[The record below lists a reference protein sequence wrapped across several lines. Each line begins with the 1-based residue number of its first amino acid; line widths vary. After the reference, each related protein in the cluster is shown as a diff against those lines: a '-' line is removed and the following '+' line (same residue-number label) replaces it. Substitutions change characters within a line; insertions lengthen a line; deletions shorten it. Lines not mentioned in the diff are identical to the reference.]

1 MPNPFPNYR
10 IVQLLKEQ
18 YPPETRVELI
28 ETDDLFAPPARTRG
42 TVKCVD
48 DAGQIMVRWDTGS
61 GLSLIPGVDRF
72 KIVNE

>member
-1 MPNPFPNYR
+1 M
-10 IVQLLKEQ
+10 
-18 YPPETRVELI
+18 
-28 ETDDLFAPPARTRG
+28 DDLFAPPAGTRG
-42 TVKCVD
+42 TVKGVD

>member
-1 MPNPFPNYR
+1 MPNPFPNHR

-28 ETDDLFAPPARTRG
+28 EMDDLFAPPSGTRG
-42 TVKCVD
+42 TVKGVD

-72 KIVNE
+72 IIVNE

>member
-1 MPNPFPNYR
+1 MPNPFPNHR

-18 YPPETRVELI
+18 YPPKTRVELI
-28 ETDDLFAPPARTRG
+28 EMDDLFAPPSGTRG
-42 TVKCVD
+42 TVEGVD

-61 GLSLIPGVDRF
+61 GLSLIPGGDHF

>member
-1 MPNPFPNYR
+1 MPNPFPNR
-10 IVQLLKEQ
+10 SKVAWLREQ
-18 YPPETRVELI
+18 YPAGTRLELI
-28 ETDDLFAPPARTRG
+28 DMDDVYAPPSGTKG

-61 GLSLIPGVDRF
+61 GLSLIPGVDHF